1 MDLNGSAY
9 MDNLENLVK
18 QGRLSEKDIEVACRR
33 VLEAKYKLGLFEDP
47 YRYLN
52 LQRYQREIHTDE
64 ARQLSREIA
73 RECQVLLKNEAN
85 VLPLSKSAKIA
96 WWVRLRWQPKRC
108 RAVGPSPGL
117 PMAV

>member
-1 MDLNGSAY
+1 MREEWGFKGFITSDYEGINECVNHGIGDIEEVTALAIEASVDMDLNGSAY

-52 LQRYQREIHTDE
+52 LQRYQRET
-64 ARQLSREIA
+64 
-73 RECQVLLKNEAN
+73 
-85 VLPLSKSAKIA
+85 
-96 WWVRLRWQPKRC
+96 QP
-108 RAVGPSPGL
+108 
-117 PMAV
+117 